1 MAANGKRWWA
11 GFLFLYFISTTNID
25 AKLTAVS
32 LRSLTKIKTTMKAV
46 GKNADSPIDKLK
58 NYLESDDGQSNLEKV
73 ESSLNTVAD
82 SVSSVT
88 SSDTQAIV
96 VGAINIV
103 AAGVAL
109 VPVVGSVVSALLSVI
124 STIIGG
130 IGGSSTDIGSVVKT
144 QIEKALNNYDDS
156 QLRGEAYSTML
167 LFTNSQAYLN
177 NKDDTTPIQKHEI
190 AALAANVPVYTGV
203 EMLGLLSSKVYDN
216 AKSSDKVQVKR
227 AIEYTKLYITLAVLR
242 HALLLKLYSVVRN
255 SMHSEWTAASIYRT
269 MMKQG
274 ELDEKFIKIV
284 VDRQFSRAMFYSIFY
299 PSEWPTISKFAKEK
313 GFTFEQFKYLDN
325 GPHTIAHDLKSTMGM
340 AEDHDGTIQLMSA
353 NSAGAKGLFY
363 LDVISAEDNTFYL
376 RSKKWPNWYVVMND
390 DDAGT
395 CRGLPFK
402 PGTNGEWKLVKYP
415 NGSCLLTTK
424 KWPNW
429 FLYVHK
435 MHFDVLDQD
444 IVIIR
449 GQHNYPGKR
458 GEWKLDLYPGL
469 SYKL

>member
-11 GFLFLYFISTTNID
+11 CFLFLYFISTTNID
-25 AKLTAVS
+25 AKLSSKS
-32 LRSLTKIKTTMKAV
+32 LQSLSKIKTVMKAV
-46 GKNADSPIDKLK
+46 GKKADSPVDKLK
-58 NYLESDDGQSNLEKV
+58 NYLESDDGQANLEKV
-73 ESSLNTVAD
+73 ESSLNKVAD

-88 SSDTQAIV
+88 SSDAKEIV
-96 VGAINIV
+96 VGAIDII
-103 AAGVAL
+103 AAGVSL
-109 VPVVGSVVSALLSVI
+109 IPVVGSVVSALLSVI

-130 IGGSSTDIGSVVKT
+130 IGGSSTDIGTIVKT

-156 QLRGEAYSTML
+156 QLRGAAYSTML
-167 LFTNSQAYLN
+167 LFSNSQAYLN
-177 NKDDTTPIQKHEI
+177 NKGDKIQIQKHEI

-203 EMLGLLSSKVYDN
+203 QMLGMLTSKVHDN

-227 AIEYTKLYITLAVLR
+227 AIEYTKLYVTLAVLR

-255 SMHSEWTAASIYRT
+255 SGHSDWTAASIYRT
-269 MMKQG
+269 LIQQG

-299 PSEWPTISKFAKEK
+299 PSEWPTISKFAREK
-313 GFTFEQFKYLDN
+313 GFKFEQFKYLDN
-325 GPHTIAHDLKSTMGM
+325 GPHTIAHDLKYTMGM
-340 AEDHDGTIQLMSA
+340 GSDHDGTIQGMPA
-353 NSAGAKGLFY
+353 NSAGEQGLFY
-363 LDVISAEDNTFYL
+363 LDVISAEDNTFYI
-376 RSKKWPNWYVVMND
+376 RSKKWPTWYVVMND

-402 PGTNGEWKLVKYP
+402 PGNNGEWKLVKYP
-415 NGSCLLTTK
+415 NGSVLMTPK

-429 FLYVHK
+429 FLYFERV
-435 MHFDVLDQD
+435 D
-444 IVIIR
+444 IMDMTILLIR
-449 GQHNYPGKR
+449 GQHNYPGKK

>member
-1 MAANGKRWWA
+1 
-11 GFLFLYFISTTNID
+11 
-25 AKLTAVS
+25 
-32 LRSLTKIKTTMKAV
+32 
-46 GKNADSPIDKLK
+46 
-58 NYLESDDGQSNLEKV
+58 
-73 ESSLNTVAD
+73 
-82 SVSSVT
+82 
-88 SSDTQAIV
+88 
-96 VGAINIV
+96 
-103 AAGVAL
+103 
-109 VPVVGSVVSALLSVI
+109 
-124 STIIGG
+124 
-130 IGGSSTDIGSVVKT
+130 
-144 QIEKALNNYDDS
+144 
-156 QLRGEAYSTML
+156 
-167 LFTNSQAYLN
+167 
-177 NKDDTTPIQKHEI
+177 
-190 AALAANVPVYTGV
+190 
-203 EMLGLLSSKVYDN
+203 
-216 AKSSDKVQVKR
+216 
-227 AIEYTKLYITLAVLR
+227 
-242 HALLLKLYSVVRN
+242 
-255 SMHSEWTAASIYRT
+255 
-269 MMKQG
+269 
-274 ELDEKFIKIV
+274 
-284 VDRQFSRAMFYSIFY
+284 
-299 PSEWPTISKFAKEK
+299 
-313 GFTFEQFKYLDN
+313 
-325 GPHTIAHDLKSTMGM
+325 MGM

-444 IVIIR
+444 IVFIR